1 VRQST
6 EQDVWKGHQQPVLKR
21 LQVRQAMQALLGRA
35 RDFLPFLH
43 SDPRFSDSGPDFGR
57 RVGQEVAKQY
67 QKPSLRKLSPEQA
80 RLILFGHATVG
91 DPAAKEL
98 MELIFSEERAESSG
112 P

>member
-1 VRQST
+1 MRQST

-43 SDPRFSDSGPDFGR
+43 SDLRFSDRRPDFG
-57 RVGQEVAKQY
+57 QKEFPKQY
-67 QKPSLRKLSPEQA
+67 QKPRLRKLSPEHA

-91 DPAAKEL
+91 DPAAKDL
-98 MELIFSEERAESSG
+98 MELIFSEKRAESSG

>member
-1 VRQST
+1 VRQWT

-21 LQVRQAMQALLGRA
+21 LQLRQTMQALLGRA

-43 SDPRFSDSGPDFGR
+43 SDPRRSDRGPDHGLT
-57 RVGQEVAKQY
+57 VGKEVPKQY
-67 QKPSLRKLSPEQA
+67 QKPRLRQLSPEHA

-98 MELIFSEERAESSG
+98 MELIFSEERLGSSG
-112 P
+112 S

>member
-1 VRQST
+1 MRQST

-21 LQVRQAMQALLGRA
+21 LQVKQAMQALLGRA

-43 SDPRFSDSGPDFGR
+43 SDPRCSDRGPDFGR
-57 RVGQEVAKQY
+57 KVGQEAPKQY
-67 QKPSLRKLSPEQA
+67 QKPALRQLSPEHA

-98 MELIFSEERAESSG
+98 MELIFSEERAEPSG